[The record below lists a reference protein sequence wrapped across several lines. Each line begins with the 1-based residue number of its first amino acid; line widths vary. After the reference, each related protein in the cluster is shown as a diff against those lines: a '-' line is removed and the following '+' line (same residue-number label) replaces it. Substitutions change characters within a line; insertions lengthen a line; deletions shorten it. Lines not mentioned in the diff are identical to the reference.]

1 MNNTIS
7 EGNSEV
13 LKSGYVIAIVFV
25 GFVILV
31 FIIAYIME
39 WYKSC
44 RDSQFFKKYCSKKH
58 MDKKINNNTTSF
70 IPPIISYV

>member
-44 RDSQFFKKYCSKKH
+44 RDRQFFKKYCSKKH
-58 MDKKINNNTTSF
+58 MDKKINNF

>member
-13 LKSGYVIAIVFV
+13 LKPGYVIAIVFA
-25 GFVILV
+25 G
-31 FIIAYIME
+31 FIISVFSIAFIIDRYN
-39 WYKSC
+39 SC

-58 MDKKINNNTTSF
+58 MDKKINNF